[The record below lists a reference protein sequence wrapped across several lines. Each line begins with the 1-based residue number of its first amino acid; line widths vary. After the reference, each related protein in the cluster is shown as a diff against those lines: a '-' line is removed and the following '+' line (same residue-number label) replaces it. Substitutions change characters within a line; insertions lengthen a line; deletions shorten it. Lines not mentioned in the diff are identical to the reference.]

1 MINNNILESE
11 TENRIKEAAKEIFH
25 RRGFDGARMQ
35 DIADEARINKAMLHY
50 YFRSKDHLFEA
61 VFKEAAMKLFPVII
75 SIIESDLDVDE
86 KIKRLIHNYI
96 DFISANPYV
105 PGFVLHELTQNPER
119 MKQFVANNVF
129 MRPQKFFA
137 QIQDGVDSGKFIPI
151 EPLQL
156 MVTIV
161 ASCIFPFVAKP
172 MLHTLFGLD
181 QDGFG
186 AFIEQRK
193 EQMTQF
199 ILNGLYKK

>member
-1 MINNNILESE
+1 MINNDLDSK
-11 TENRIKEAAKEIFH
+11 TEDKIIEAARKIFH

-35 DIADEARINKAMLHY
+35 EIADEAEINKAMLHY

-61 VFKEAAMKLFPVII
+61 VFKEAALKLFPVVI

-119 MKQFVANNVF
+119 MKQFVAHKVLI
-129 MRPQKFFA
+129 RPQKFFA
-137 QIQDGVDSGKFIPI
+137 QIQQGVDSGKYIPI
-151 EPLQL
+151 APLQL

-161 ASCIFPFVAKP
+161 SSCIFPFIAKP
-172 MLHTLFGLD
+172 MLHAVFGLD
-181 QDGFG
+181 QDGFDK
-186 AFIEQRK
+186 FIEHRK

>member
-35 DIADEARINKAMLHY
+35 DIADEAQINKAMLHY
-50 YFRSKDHLFEA
+50 YFRSKDLLFEA
-61 VFKEAAMKLFPVII
+61 VFKEAVMKLFPVVI

-86 KIKRLIHNYI
+86 KIKKLIHNYI

-105 PGFVLHELTQNPER
+105 PGFVLHELTQNPEK
-119 MKQFVANNVF
+119 MKQFVANNVS
-129 MRPQKFFA
+129 MWPQKFFM
-137 QIQDGVDSGKFIPI
+137 QIREGVDSGKFIPI

>member
-35 DIADEARINKAMLHY
+35 DIADEAQINKAMLHY
-50 YFRSKDHLFEA
+50 YFRSKDLLFEA
-61 VFKEAAMKLFPVII
+61 VFKEAVMKLFPVVI

-86 KIKRLIHNYI
+86 KIKKLIHNYI

-119 MKQFVANNVF
+119 MKHFVANNVS

>member
-1 MINNNILESE
+1 MTNKILESD
-11 TENRIKEAAKEIFH
+11 TESNIKAAAMKIFQW
-25 RRGFDGARMQ
+25 RGYDGARMQ
-35 DIADEARINKAMLHY
+35 EIADEAKINKAMLHY

-61 VFKEAAMKLFPVII
+61 IFQDAAMKLFPVIT
-75 SIIESDLDVDE
+75 SIIESDLELDE
-86 KIKRLIHNYI
+86 KIKKLVHNYI
-96 DFISANPYV
+96 DFISANPHV

-119 MKQFVANNVF
+119 MKQFVANNVLI
-129 MRPQKFFA
+129 RPQKFFA
-137 QIQDGVDSGKFIPI
+137 QIQKGVAEGKYIPI
-151 EPLQL
+151 SPLQL

-181 QDGFG
+181 QEGFN

-193 EQMTQF
+193 EQMTLF

>member
-1 MINNNILESE
+1 MINNSVLVTE
-11 TENRIKEAAKEIFH
+11 TENKIKEAARKIFH

-35 DIADEARINKAMLHY
+35 EIADEAQINKAMLHY
-50 YFRSKDHLFEA
+50 YFRSKDKLFEA

-75 SIIESDLDVDE
+75 LIIESDLDVDE
-86 KIKRLIHNYI
+86 KIKKLIHNYI
-96 DFISANPYV
+96 DFISANPFV

-119 MKQFVANNVF
+119 MKQFVASNVF
-129 MRPQKFFA
+129 MRPQKFFS
-137 QIQDGVDSGKFIPI
+137 QIQEGVDSGKYIPI
-151 EPLQL
+151 APLQL

-181 QDGFG
+181 QDDFAG
-186 AFIEQRK
+186 FIEQRK

>member
-1 MINNNILESE
+1 MINNSVLE
-11 TENRIKEAAKEIFH
+11 TEAENKIKEAARKIFH

-35 DIADEARINKAMLHY
+35 EIADEAQINKAMLHY
-50 YFRSKDHLFEA
+50 YFRSKDKLFEA
-61 VFKEAAMKLFPVII
+61 VFKEAAMKLFPVVIL
-75 SIIESDLDVDE
+75 IIESDLDVDE
-86 KIKRLIHNYI
+86 KIKKLIHNYI
-96 DFISANPYV
+96 DFIIDNPYV

-119 MKQFVANNVF
+119 MKHFVASNVL
-129 MRPQKFFA
+129 MRPQKFFS
-137 QIQDGVDSGKFIPI
+137 QIQEGIDSGKYIPI
-151 EPLQL
+151 APLQL

-181 QDGFG
+181 QDDFG
-186 AFIEQRK
+186 EFIEQRK